1 MKRDL
6 ECEDKLDL
14 EIHNPSICFCVCW
27 EDWLN
32 HIHFR
37 QIKCYKI
44 TTLITVLKFICSN
57 KQQYINCAEIS
68 TFALQNQL
76 QIQFGQSSCYYETGK
91 ASKNREHAKLLCS
104 HQCYSRCR
112 RFFPKPRSFFIKP
125 ERNECCSAVSGSKQ
139 TSSLLSA
146 WRDYSG
152 QHPERA
158 AATPQGKATR
168 EMACFC
174 KFMGIWVLKPNLP

>member
-1 MKRDL
+1 MSSTQNQRGNTRFPIKNALYSNSDQNCRSSRVVPHCPDLIWLLTPLHHLKRDL

-112 RFFPKPRSFFIKP
+112 RFFPKPRSFF
-125 ERNECCSAVSGSKQ
+125 
-139 TSSLLSA
+139 
-146 WRDYSG
+146 
-152 QHPERA
+152 H
-158 AATPQGKATR
+158 
-168 EMACFC
+168 
-174 KFMGIWVLKPNLP
+174 